1 MATLSGE
8 DNGDPHHVSNSL
20 SRKRRREQRAEARCK
35 AAEDAANDDLKT
47 IKEVESNEQPK
58 IAVKARGVAKTEEAR
73 NKVPEN
79 LIDSAESPALKD

>member
-1 MATLSGE
+1 M
-8 DNGDPHHVSNSL
+8 
-20 SRKRRREQRAEARCK
+20 
-35 AAEDAANDDLKT
+35 KT